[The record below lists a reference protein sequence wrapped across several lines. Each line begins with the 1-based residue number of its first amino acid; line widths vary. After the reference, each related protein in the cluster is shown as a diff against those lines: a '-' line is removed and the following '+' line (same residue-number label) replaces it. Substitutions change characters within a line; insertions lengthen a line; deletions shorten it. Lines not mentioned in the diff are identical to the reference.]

1 MTLGQGVACTALLHA
16 IRAGATST
24 SSAMAAS
31 SSREPS
37 ARTLR
42 HRDSCALA
50 TRPSWASLVKR
61 EQMPAL
67 VETLDGVLA
76 VVAEPL
82 AASEHEIAYG
92 G

>member
-1 MTLGQGVACTALLHA
+1 MLDA
-16 IRAGATST
+16 IRAGGDIDIILKGGVELVRADCLGPYDTVT
-24 SSAMAAS
+24 RAI
-31 SSREPS
+31 
-37 ARTLR
+37 
-42 HRDSCALA
+42 A

-82 AASEHEIAYG
+82 VASEHEIAYG

>member
-1 MTLGQGVACTALLHA
+1 MLDA
-16 IRAGATST
+16 IRAGGDIDIIRKGGVELVRAGCLGPCDTV
-24 SSAMAAS
+24 
-31 SSREPS
+31 SRVLSP
-37 ARTLR
+37 
-42 HRDSCALA
+42 

-82 AASEHEIAYG
+82 VASEHEIAYG

>member
-1 MTLGQGVACTALLHA
+1 MCPAPEPPLGTVRAPRVERWGGVA
-16 IRAGATST
+16 RVAGCQGPP
-24 SSAMAAS
+24 
-31 SSREPS
+31 RES
-37 ARTLR
+37 EVLR
-42 HRDSCALA
+42 
-50 TRPSWASLVKR
+50 ASLVKR

-82 AASEHEIAYG
+82 VASEHEIAYG